1 MLDTYNYYSA
11 FAGIPDWQH
20 LVKLSVEVESTPR
33 NNDMATQR
41 LSKSGKG
48 FTAQCKL
55 EPSICQSAK

>member
-33 NNDMATQR
+33 NNDMVKHNVCLNRERGLQ
-41 LSKSGKG
+41 LSVN
-48 FTAQCKL
+48 
-55 EPSICQSAK
+55 